1 VTAAAPPLPSIS
13 APPETGEQ
21 RVLLS
26 GVDWR
31 TYSAIRELIDSP
43 GARMAFFEG
52 VLEIMSPSRRHEAIK
67 KQIARLLEAWAL
79 ERDVPIHGYGSTT
92 FRNALRETGLEPDE
106 CYVVGRSLDDYPD
119 LALEVAL
126 SSGGLPKLAL
136 YERLGVKEVW
146 FWVDQSLRLFAL
158 GDDGYQAIT
167 RSAVLP
173 ELDVDLLARFVPLE
187 DQHAAVK
194 GFRDALRA
202 SA

>member
-1 VTAAAPPLPSIS
+1 MSPHSRRVSVRVARTGDQAARELDAARSESHRALAPPPTPGCYTRRVTAAAPPLPSIS

-43 GARMAFFEG
+43 GA
-52 VLEIMSPSRRHEAIK
+52 
-67 KQIARLLEAWAL
+67 
-79 ERDVPIHGYGSTT
+79 
-92 FRNALRETGLEPDE
+92 
-106 CYVVGRSLDDYPD
+106 
-119 LALEVAL
+119 
-126 SSGGLPKLAL
+126 LPL